1 MKKLIVAAI
10 ILMATTVAWADMKE
24 DVFKY
29 LQVADIS
36 HIKETEPGTSLGV
49 TTMDINDFKM
59 SAQEFFRNNENYFVL
74 QPWTSVSNSFCI
86 AFTDLKTIYAMCV
99 DGKIIVLKEVK

>member
-10 ILMATTVAWADMKE
+10 ILMATVCWADTKE

-29 LQVADIS
+29 LEIVDIS
-36 HIKETEPGTSLGV
+36 HIKEAEPGTSIGLAIKN
-49 TTMDINDFKM
+49 MDDFKM
-59 SAQEFFRNNENYFVL
+59 SAQEFFKNNDSYFVL
-74 QPWTSVSNSFCI
+74 QPWTPVDNSFCI